1 MSLLGS
7 LNAAV
12 GGMNAQSASIGNIS
26 DNISNSQ
33 TVGFKETDTAFVDYL
48 TNSSMNAHSPGTVVA
63 RPEYTNTT
71 QGALTQV
78 SNPTSLALSGQGFF
92 AVQRTSNGAVSDPMT
107 YYTRVGDFAADQS
120 GHLVNSTGYA
130 LDGWVSKDA
139 AGTAFDTTKMSPITI
154 SKAPSQPVPTSRID
168 LAANLPA
175 TPNLAS
181 VPYVSTLQ
189 VNDAAG
195 VMHTLTLSW
204 TPQDATGATSTSPA
218 QWGLRVSGSDAA
230 GAPKNFYTGIVKFFN
245 GTDNTSASGATPAA
259 VTGTIESVTPGTTG
273 TVGGSAAASVPLDFG
288 LGPQAVSL
296 NLGTVGTTT
305 GVTQFAGSDYQ
316 VAALKQNGS
325 AQGNYSS
332 VSIKSSG
339 DVVISYDNGTTATVA
354 KVPLTSF
361 NDPNSLQQQD
371 GQAFTATLD
380 SGSPNTF
387 VAGDGGTGKIT
398 VGAVEASNV
407 DIAAQFTQMIV
418 AQRAYTAN
426 TKVVTTANQ
435 MMQDTLNMVQ
445 G

>member
-48 TNSSMNAHSPGTVVA
+48 TNSSLNAHSPGAVVA

-71 QGALTQV
+71 QGAVTQV

-92 AVQRTSNGAVSDPMT
+92 AVQRPSNGAVSDPTT

-139 AGTAFDTTKMSPITI
+139 AGTAFDTTRMSPITI

-195 VMHTLTLSW
+195 VAHTLTLSW
-204 TPQDATGATSTSPA
+204 TPQNATGATSTSPA

-230 GAPKNFYTGIVKFFN
+230 GAPKDFYTGTVKFFN
-245 GTDNTSASGATPAA
+245 GTDNTPASGATPAA

-296 NLGTVGTTT
+296 DLGTVGTTT

-407 DIAAQFTQMIV
+407 DIAAQFTRMIV

-435 MMQDTLNMVQ
+435 MLQDTLNMVQ